1 MSSASLLV
9 GVNAGTTLNFLENE
23 KATDDDRCPQCAY
36 MYKQLKINNIIRL
49 GIRLINA
56 VVSCQM
62 SCTIRFFVFIMGG
75 N

>member
-23 KATDDDRCPQCAY
+23 KSDVCAY